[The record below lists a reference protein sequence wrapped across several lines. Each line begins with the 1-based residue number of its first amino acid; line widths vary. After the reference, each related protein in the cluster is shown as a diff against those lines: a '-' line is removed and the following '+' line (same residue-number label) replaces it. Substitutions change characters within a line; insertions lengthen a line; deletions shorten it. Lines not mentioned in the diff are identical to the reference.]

1 MKFPFFKQPD
11 INDCGPTCIKII
23 SKFYGKD
30 ISVQKIR
37 NLAESTRAGS
47 NLLGLSNAAESLGFK
62 TLGLKIS
69 LQDLIDETPFP
80 AIIHWNKHHFVV
92 VYKIKRKQNGYLI
105 QVSDP
110 AFGLVTYTEQE
121 FLKLWIGDGATRDTE
136 EGLILLLEPTAVFS
150 KFESD
155 EDKSSKSTFFLRY
168 LFKYKTLLFQLF
180 LGLLMGS
187 LLSLVFPFLT
197 QSIVDVG
204 IKNKNIRFVYLILLA
219 QMMLF
224 FGKIGMEIVR
234 SWILIHISLRIN
246 ISLISDFFIKLMNL
260 PVSFFDTKMTGDIMQ
275 RINDHQRIENLLTNT
290 ILNTVFSIIT
300 FGIYSVVLLYYN
312 YQLFLVFFIGSFLYF
327 LWIYFFLDKR
337 KELDYKRFSQVSKEQ
352 SKVME
357 IINGMQ
363 EIKLQNAEKQ
373 KRWEWES
380 TQNRIFKTSIKSHIL
395 ELWQFSG
402 GGIINQVKDIFL
414 SFLAAKLVIDGEI
427 TLGMMLSVQYI
438 LGQLNNPLSQLVEFV
453 KQVQDAK
460 ISVDRLKEIHD
471 KKDEIDKDVQ
481 YLHEVPKG
489 DIRIENLSFKYL
501 GANRFIFENLNL
513 VIPQNKITAIV
524 GTSGS
529 GKTTLLKLLLKFYKP
544 NYGSINID
552 STSIEN
558 ISHHTWRDHFG
569 VVMQEGYIFND
580 TIANNI
586 CIGDEVIDK
595 RKLKN
600 AVEIAQIEEYI
611 NALPL
616 SYNTMIGNE
625 GISMSGGQKQR
636 LLIAR
641 AVYKL
646 PSFILF
652 DEATSSLDANN
663 EKKIIENL
671 NLFFKNRTA
680 VVIAHRLS
688 TVRQADKI
696 VVLNQGKIVEEGS
709 HLELI
714 ERRGEYFE
722 LIKNQ
727 LELND

>member
-37 NLAESTRAGS
+37 SLSESTRAGS

-62 TLGLKIS
+62 TLGLKVS
-69 LQDLIDETPFP
+69 LQDLIDEQPFP
-80 AIIHWNKHHFVV
+80 SIIHWNKHHFVV
-92 VYKIKRKQNGYLI
+92 VYKIKKKKDYFI
-105 QVSDP
+105 HISDP
-110 AFGLVTYTEQE
+110 AFGLVTYTEKE

-136 EGLILLLEPTAVFS
+136 DGLTLLMEPTAVFS
-150 KFESD
+150 KLESD
-155 EDKSSKSTFFLRY
+155 KFNNSGNTFFLKY
-168 LFKYKTLLFQLF
+168 ILKYKSLLFQLF

-197 QSIVDVG
+197 QSMVDVG
-204 IKNKNIRFVYLILLA
+204 IKDKNIRFVYLILLA

-224 FGKIGMEIVR
+224 LGKIGMEIVR

-290 ILNTVFSIIT
+290 IINTVFSIIT
-300 FGIYSVVLLYYN
+300 FVIYSLVLFYYN
-312 YQLFLVFFIGSFLYF
+312 YQLSLVFFIGSFLYF
-327 LWIYFFLDKR
+327 LWIYFFLNKR

-363 EIKLQNAEKQ
+363 EIKLMNAEKQ
-373 KRWEWES
+373 KRWEWEF
-380 TQNRIFKTSIKSHIL
+380 TQNKIFKTNVKSHVL

-414 SFLAAKLVIDGEI
+414 SFLSAKLVIDGEI

-460 ISVDRLKEIHD
+460 ISVDRLKEIHN
-471 KKDEIDKDVQ
+471 KKDETDKEVQ
-481 YLHEVPKG
+481 YLHEVPQG
-489 DIRIENLSFKYL
+489 DILIENLSFRYL
-501 GANRFIFENLNL
+501 GSNKFVFENLNL
-513 VIPQNKITAIV
+513 VIPQNKTTAIV

-544 NYGSINID
+544 NHGFISIN
-552 STSIEN
+552 SSNIEN
-558 ISHHTWRDHFG
+558 ITHQAWRDNFG

-586 CIGDEVIDK
+586 CIGVETVDK
-595 RKLKN
+595 QRLKN
-600 AVEIAQIEEYI
+600 AVGIAQIEEYI
-611 NALPL
+611 NSLPL

-646 PSFILF
+646 PNFILF

-688 TVRQADKI
+688 TVKQADKI

-709 HLELI
+709 HIELI
-714 ERRGEYFE
+714 KRKGEYFE